1 MKTKLN
7 GLISLLLV
15 FVLVAGCLSGCG
27 EKAAEP
33 APTEAVK
40 EEPAPTEEAAEDAAD
55 ETAEKED
62 AAEPTEV
69 QSDLIVKKIEDYEP
83 GAIRGVDVSSFLS
96 IMDAFDIENKEIK
109 DDSQKKGFRD
119 KDGKLLDRQG
129 FFDLLA
135 ASGVNYIRTRVFND
149 PKDGAGHGYG
159 GGNNTVARAKEIA
172 TYASKAGLGNLID
185 FHLSDFWADPSKQMV
200 PKAWKK
206 YGGDKKAKAIGS
218 FLKKSLSTIEED
230 GAVVTMVQIGNEIN
244 TGFCGETSPTT
255 INKLLDAGC
264 DAVHEYGESEEHK
277 THVSDGNREGDAF
290 FGAADPYIYAV
301 IHLTEPQAEGT
312 QVRFAA
318 QLSAYN
324 GNEGVSYDVFA
335 SSYYP
340 YWHGTPENLTKVL
353 STIAET
359 YDKYVMV
366 AETSWAARLDDG
378 DGHPNT
384 VSAEKNSTDMPYRFT
399 AQGQADEIRTVADAV
414 NQVSVDIGDKKAGL
428 GMFYWEPAWIPVGN
442 VSALSGAG
450 YKKALKKNKS
460 LWEKTGSG
468 WASSYAKE
476 YDPKDAGKYFGGSAV
491 DNQAWFDYDGNP
503 LSTLDVYNY
512 LTTGSTASVRPDGY
526 QIDAVRIVEGNEL
539 TMPDTANIVY
549 NDGSEESA
557 AVTWDEKSVNKVKT
571 DEEGIYFVRGS
582 LADDPSYE
590 IKATVIVAP
599 PDYMEEHDG
608 SFEADPT
615 PWTIKG
621 DGIKHEFEEAKNN
634 AVTGKGYINFW
645 GESEIDGSI
654 ESEAVTLDKPG
665 KYKVT
670 VTYHGEVEVGSDKGE
685 DVRLIVETDSGKKKS
700 RKFVANGWQN
710 YLSAEVPG
718 ISITEKMIDQ
728 GKNEI
733 KILIRVKL
741 GGGRW
746 MALDDVKI
754 VRE

>member
-1 MKTKLN
+1 MKNKMSRF
-7 GLISLLLV
+7 ISMLLV
-15 FVLVAGCLSGCG
+15 MALVVVCMSGCG
-27 EKAAEP
+27 ESS
-33 APTEAVK
+33 TEQTPV
-40 EEPAPTEEAAEDAAD
+40 ETE
-55 ETAEKED
+55 
-62 AAEPTEV
+62 AAEPTPTADTGEVSEDDAEKSDAGDTTAV
-69 QSDLIVKKIEDYEP
+69 QSDLIVEKLGDYDT
-83 GAIRGVDVSSFLS
+83 GAICGVDVSSFLS
-96 IMDAFDIENKEIK
+96 IMDAFDIENKGIK
-109 DDSQKKGFRD
+109 NDADKKGFRD
-119 KDGKLLDRQG
+119 KEGNLLDRQG

-135 ASGVNYIRTRVFND
+135 DSGVNYIRTRVFND
-149 PKDGAGHGYG
+149 PADANGNGYG
-159 GGNNTVARAKEIA
+159 GGNNTVERAKEIA
-172 TYASKAGLGNLID
+172 TYATKAGLGNLID
-185 FHLSDFWADPSKQMV
+185 FHMSDFWADPAKQMV

-206 YGGDKKAKAIGS
+206 LNDKKKAKEIVT
-218 FLKKSLSTIEED
+218 FLKEALTTIEED
-230 GAVVTMVQIGNEIN
+230 GAVVTMVQVGNEIN

-255 INKLLDAGC
+255 INRLLDAGC
-264 DAVHEYGESEEHK
+264 DAVHEYAESDVHKKNVTDGTGE
-277 THVSDGNREGDAF
+277 GAAF

-312 QVRFAA
+312 QVRYAA

-340 YWHGTPENLTKVL
+340 YWHGTSENLTKVL

-366 AETSWAARLDDG
+366 AETSWAVRLDDG

-503 LSTLDVYNY
+503 LSTLDVYN